1 MPNTAPYDAN
11 FTVPERPHVDRS
23 LPPQATQGA
32 DRWHLLRNLAETLD
46 EFLGQKRPI
55 LKAAA
60 GSETVQET
68 GAMRIASPRR
78 LQKTLTK
85 ILVLPDLSHLTGRGP
100 PMHTN
105 SRRGG
110 DTTSWS

>member
-1 MPNTAPYDAN
+1 MAS
-11 FTVPERPHVDRS
+11 RDRS
-23 LPPQATQGA
+23 HICREGLSAGAPQATQVA

-60 GSETVQET
+60 GPETVAQTGSDEDSVSEESVESPYQE
-68 GAMRIASPRR
+68 
-78 LQKTLTK
+78 
-85 ILVLPDLSHLTGRGP
+85 
-100 PMHTN
+100 
-105 SRRGG
+105 